1 MLDKFTSRQRIT
13 GVVSKENPF
22 AKFDLKT
29 LINLAIAADGKKMD
43 AVFKQTELLIEDYF
57 ESRKNYYKNLK
68 KVPQFRTDEVRQ
80 QERLNDKKGS
90 LGIKAK

>member
-1 MLDKFTSRQRIT
+1 
-13 GVVSKENPF
+13 
-22 AKFDLKT
+22 LKT

-68 KVPQFRTDEVRQ
+68 KVPQFRTDEVR
-80 QERLNDKKGS
+80 
-90 LGIKAK
+90 